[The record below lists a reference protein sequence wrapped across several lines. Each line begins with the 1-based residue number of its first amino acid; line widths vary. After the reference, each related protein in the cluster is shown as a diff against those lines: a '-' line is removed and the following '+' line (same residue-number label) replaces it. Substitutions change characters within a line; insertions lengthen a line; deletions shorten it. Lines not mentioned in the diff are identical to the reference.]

1 MSDCQHMQHMHESEI
16 QLSAYE
22 QTQILLTKARYSS
35 EIYEQTQILLTKADC
50 SLTRL
55 A

>member
-1 MSDCQHMQHMHESEI
+1 MQHMHESEI
-16 QLSAYE
+16 QLNVYE
-22 QTQILLTKARYSS
+22 QTQILSTKVRYSS
-35 EIYEQTQILLTKADC
+35 KTYEQTQILSTKADH